1 MISVM
6 FGQSGRRKTT
16 SLTGYQQRAYPTTLI
31 ADYHRAGLI
40 HALWA
45 FPAPRYRAE
54 NREPV
59 GPDSSGKAVFLTT
72 KMWRLYWPLPG

>member
-6 FGQSGRRKTT
+6 FVQSGRGKTN
-16 SLTGYQQRAYPTTLI
+16 SLTGYQQRAYPTTLM
-31 ADYHRAGLI
+31 ADHHRAGLKS
-40 HALWA
+40 ALWA
-45 FPAPRYRAE
+45 FTAPRYRAA